1 MTSASGPAQRRRAR
15 TSRPLGHHR
24 DLLGLGD
31 LVHAVHGGVDLGAS
45 AAQAAGDKF
54 ASTPVCS
61 GPFKFVERVAQDRIV
76 FERYANYWNK
86 AAINF
91 EKVIYTPIPDATEI
105 AGPVDGAW
113 FSYAGVYE
121 DGAYTTRDE
130 SRLVDGKTFS
140 RYVLDEREGVAGDE
154 PEYAQK
160 WTESQT
166 PVDPATA
173 GMGAMVKSLLSS
185 LPAADGL
192 QGQDVEADGL
202 RRSGHDAVRYTLA
215 APVAGAE
222 DSSVAMTAFTVAR
235 STGELLTV
243 ETQSGGVPAVITFSE
258 WNAVPPVE
266 APAAEDI
273 APQQAQPQGLGG

>member
-1 MTSASGPAQRRRAR
+1 MRAEKTPARGPRRAL
-15 TSRPLGHHR
+15 SLA
-24 DLLGLGD
+24 GLGAAAA
-31 LVHAVHGGVDLGAS
+31 LVLTGCGVDEGA
-45 AAQAAGDKF
+45 APDAWKQARAQLEQAQSVRMVTEVRSDDV
-54 ASTPVCS
+54 PQS
-61 GPFKFVERVAQDRIV
+61 GA
-76 FERYANYWNK
+76 
-86 AAINF
+86 
-91 EKVIYTPIPDATEI
+91 PIPDATEI